1 MPAIFARSGA
11 ARRDG
16 RASAPSIPVPMKST
30 PSPTPTPLHKACRLA
45 LLAHAVLAWIPA
57 GAKPPQAAPS
67 PPAAAAAVAEL
78 DSVVV
83 RHDARRDDT
92 ASRTVVTRAELL
104 AFGDGSLAEAMKR
117 LPGVSIGTGAP
128 GSSGAISLR
137 GMGSGYTQ
145 LLVDGQAVA
154 PGFDLGAL
162 SPEMIER
169 IEILRTTTADLR
181 SAAIAGTIN
190 IVLARQARRDS
201 DELKLALGV
210 SNGRHLPSL
219 HWSHSRRDEY
229 RSHSLETSL
238 TRREYLVEETGSE
251 IARDRDGVLAS
262 QRDTRL
268 RVDGYRDALAIA
280 PRFDLTL
287 RNGDTLALQSWL
299 DAGHA
304 RKYADIGWTTSLGP
318 QLDHVRYR
326 QFTGTD
332 VVQLRTDLHWSHE
345 FAQAGKLSSKL
356 GLSGNRERSRFR
368 EQGYAIDANQNL
380 DDVTDGRL
388 RVHGLSSSG
397 KYALPLS
404 GPDASDSG
412 RHALEL
418 GWETGLERRRESR
431 LQHLRAI
438 AGQPETISDLSFDA
452 TLRRLALYA
461 QDEWTLSPGWSL
473 YLGARWERIDTRS
486 EGNRIATV
494 RNDASVL
501 SPVLQSL
508 WKLSK
513 TRNDQ
518 VRLGL
523 SRSYRAPELRSLIP
537 RPYTSTNNRA
547 LNPDQQGNPDLRPEL
562 ATGLDLAYE
571 KYWDQ
576 GAMLSLGVYLREID
590 GLIRTETRLIDD
602 RWVALP
608 ANGGRARTWGVE
620 LESKLSLARWFAALP
635 VDLRFN
641 LTRNWSQVDDVPG
654 PHNRIDSQ
662 PRLTAALAADYVV
675 NPVWTVGASY
685 SHRSGGPVR
694 TGVHEIESESPRRE
708 LDAYASMKLAKR
720 SKLRLSLSN
729 LLEQDLVSGAE
740 YFDEE
745 GWQGTQ
751 RRRPTSLLL
760 RAQIEIAL

>member
-1 MPAIFARSGA
+1 MQ
-11 ARRDG
+11 
-16 RASAPSIPVPMKST
+16 ST
-30 PSPTPTPLHKACRLA
+30 PSPTSTPLRQAYRLA
-45 LLAHAVLAWIPA
+45 LLAQAMLACVPA
-57 GAKPPQAAPS
+57 GAKPPQAAPAS
-67 PPAAAAAVAEL
+67 PTAAATVAEL
-78 DSVVV
+78 DTVVV
-83 RHDARRDDT
+83 EGERHDARRDDT

-104 AFGDGSLAEAMKR
+104 AFGDASLAEAMKR

-145 LLVDGQAVA
+145 LLIDGQAAA

-162 SPEMIER
+162 SPDMIER
-169 IEILRTTTADLR
+169 VEILRTTTADLR

-201 DELKLALGV
+201 DEFKLALGV

-219 HWSHSRRDEY
+219 HWSHSRRDGY
-229 RSHSLETSL
+229 RSRSLEASL
-238 TRREYLVEETGSE
+238 TRREYLVEEAGSE

-280 PRFDLTL
+280 PRFELTL
-287 RNGDTLALQSWL
+287 QNGDTLALQSWL

-318 QLDHVRYR
+318 ELDHVRYR

-368 EQGYAIDANQNL
+368 EQGYGADANQNL
-380 DDVTDGRL
+380 DDATDGRL
-388 RVHGLSSSG
+388 RVHALSSSG

-404 GPDASDSG
+404 EADASDNG

-418 GWETGLERRRESR
+418 GWEAGLERRRESR

-438 AGQPETISDLSFDA
+438 GGEPETISDLSFDA

-461 QDEWTLSPGWSL
+461 QDEWTLSPVWSL

-486 EGNRIATV
+486 EGNRFATV

-547 LNPDQQGNPDLRPEL
+547 LDPDQQGNPDLRPEL

-576 GAMLSLGVYLREID
+576 GAMLSLGAYLREID
-590 GLIRTETRLIDD
+590 DLIRTETRLIDG

-608 ANGGRARTWGVE
+608 GNGGRARSWG
-620 LESKLSLARWFAALP
+620 LEVDGKFSLSRWFAALP
-635 VDLRFN
+635 VDVRFN
-641 LTRNWSQVDDVPG
+641 LTRNRSQVDEVPG

-662 PRLTAALAADYVV
+662 PRLTGTLAADYVV
-675 NPVWTVGASY
+675 NPTWTVGASY
-685 SHRSGGPVR
+685 SHRSGGSVR
-694 TGVHEIESESPRRE
+694 TGLHEMENESPRRE
-708 LDAYASMKLAKR
+708 LDAYASMKLGKR
-720 SKLRLSLSN
+720 GKLRLSLSN
-729 LLEQDLVSGAE
+729 LLEQDIVSGAE

-745 GWQGTQ
+745 RWQGTQ

-760 RAQIEIAL
+760 RAQLEIAL

>member
-1 MPAIFARSGA
+1 MQ
-11 ARRDG
+11 
-16 RASAPSIPVPMKST
+16 ST
-30 PSPTPTPLHKACRLA
+30 PSPTSTPLRQACRLA
-45 LLAHAVLAWIPA
+45 LLAQAMLACIPA
-57 GAKPPQAAPS
+57 GAKPPQATPS

-78 DSVVV
+78 DTVVV

-251 IARDRDGVLAS
+251 IARDRDGVSAA

-486 EGNRIATV
+486 EGNRFATV

>member
-1 MPAIFARSGA
+1 
-11 ARRDG
+11 
-16 RASAPSIPVPMKST
+16 MKST